1 MEFLPEIEI
10 AESSVKLRSAL
21 RGLNLGEEEGER

>member
-10 AESSVKLRSAL
+10 AESPVKLRSAL
-21 RGLNLGEEEGER
+21 WGLNLGEEADER